1 MRIITPPPSQRSL
14 NPPKKALVDR
24 PSKRLTGFLLS
35 VLLLV
40 IIWQSPASF
49 RWRIFFRP
57 FRHLQKQETL
67 LERDQN
73 SLQRGGGLGVL
84 ESIKAAGLQKRTL
97 AGWTTSPESGVPS
110 SSSPPPL
117 SGEQQPLAPR
127 KQLDVA
133 FTPTKSAKN
142 MSRFGRFP
150 KHPKACSCWALLRF
164 VTCYANFPPGEG
176 EG

>member
-1 MRIITPPPSQRSL
+1 MRIITPPLPKVPKPPQEGSRGPTEQKANRFLVVSIIVGDNL
-14 NPPKKALVDR
+14 AVPRIFQVADFFLPLPTPPKARNLVGKG
-24 PSKRLTGFLLS
+24 PKL
-35 VLLLV
+35 
-40 IIWQSPASF
+40 IA
-49 RWRIFFRP
+49 
-57 FRHLQKQETL
+57 E
-67 LERDQN
+67 
-73 SLQRGGGLGVL
+73 GGGLGVL